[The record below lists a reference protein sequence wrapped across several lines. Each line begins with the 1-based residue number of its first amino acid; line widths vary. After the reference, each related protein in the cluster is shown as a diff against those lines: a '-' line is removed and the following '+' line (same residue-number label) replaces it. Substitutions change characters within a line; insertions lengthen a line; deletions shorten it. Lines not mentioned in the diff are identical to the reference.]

1 VPEPYWTDGE
11 RTLYHGDC
19 LGVLPTL
26 RSESVGLVLTD
37 PPYSISFMGRSWDRA
52 LPDPRVWQ
60 ECLRVLK
67 PGGFLF
73 AFMAARSDCLARF
86 IVNLED
92 AGFDVSYA
100 PILWTYLSGFPK
112 GVSLSKAADKAAG
125 AEREVI
131 GEYAGTMPQIS
142 PRPNF
147 GDRFG
152 DEGGNNRRTAP
163 ASPLAHRLDGWF
175 AGRQAL
181 KPAYEFIVVAQKP
194 LSEKTFLANVVEHG
208 VGGMNCG
215 ECAIPF
221 EDEGPSGVWGAL
233 QNQQPGGNGN
243 TMQQGWQ
250 KGFRTER
257 GQGRFPANLV
267 VTGQALGARSKYFD
281 LDAWQAEHVTFTED
295 GAVVYC
301 PKASRAEKER
311 GLETVAE
318 TDFAGYETPRKGRT
332 QVNGEWVNTETRQFK
347 ARCSHPTCKPLSLL
361 CWLTVLGCPPGEAI
375 LDPFAGSGTG
385 GVAAKIIG
393 RRWIGCELMETEDEP
408 YCTIASKRIAAVESP
423 QPTLFQEAA
432 GA

>member
-1 VPEPYWTDGE
+1 VRRLPVPEPYWTDGE

-26 RSESVGLVLTD
+26 RPETVGLVLTD

-52 LPDPRVWQ
+52 LPDLRVWQ

-112 GVSLSKAADKAAG
+112 GVSLSKVADKAAG

-131 GEYAGTMPQIS
+131 G
-142 PRPNF
+142 
-147 GDRFG
+147 
-152 DEGGNNRRTAP
+152 
-163 ASPLAHRLDGWF
+163 LDGWF

-181 KPAYEFIVVAQKP
+181 KPAYEFCVVAQKP

-208 VGGMNCG
+208 VGGLNCG
-215 ECAIPF
+215 ECAMPF
-221 EDEGPSGVWGAL
+221 EAGGGYIYPNGP
-233 QNQQPGGNGN
+233 QGN
-243 TMQQGWQ
+243 TFSVGAPPDG
-250 KGFRTER
+250 KRNEPCRSGA
-257 GQGRFPANLV
+257 GRFPANLV

-281 LDAWQAEHVTFTED
+281 LDAWQAEHVTFTEE

-301 PKASRAEKER
+301 PKASRAEKNTGVSGIPER
-311 GLETVAE
+311 QPNPNYG
-318 TDFAGYETPRKGRT
+318 KGGFKRPT
-332 QVNGEWVNTETRQFK
+332 GEPHREVSACANR
-347 ARCSHPTCKPLSLL
+347 HPTCKPLSLF